1 MPKTHDET
9 AFETSI
15 TEHLLA
21 HGYDQ
26 RHSHDFDLSRSLFT
40 DDVLGYIQDTQPES
54 WAYVERIRKDKTAET
69 ILNDLCRALDD
80 SYEGCL
86 SVLRH
91 GFKCFGKRFKVVTF
105 APATSM
111 NPTTQQDYAANRVTV
126 TRQLRYAA
134 SHSKELDLVLAVN
147 GIPVVTVELK
157 NPFTGQTWRDAV
169 KQYKND
175 RDPRDGIFQFG
186 RRSLVHFAADTEEA
200 HMTTQLAG
208 DKTHFLPFNKGDGS
222 ASGNP
227 LNPAGH
233 KTAYLWE
240 EVWQRDSLL
249 GILGRFMH
257 LAGDTMIFPR
267 YHQLDCVR
275 RLVENSKERGAG
287 KNYLVQHS
295 AGSGKSNSIAWL
307 AYRLS
312 SLHTADDTK
321 VFDSVIVITDRVVL
335 DKQLQD
341 TIYQFEH
348 KAGVVQK
355 IDKHSSQLAGA
366 LTAQVPIIIT
376 TLQKFPFVTDK
387 MADLPTRHYAVIID
401 EAHSSQGGETATD
414 LKGVLG
420 GEALKEAARQEAAA
434 QGAED
439 YQEEI
444 LRQMAKRGQ
453 QDNISFFAFTAT
465 PKYKTL
471 EVFGDKP
478 TDAEKPQPFHL
489 YSMRQAIEEGF
500 ILDVLA
506 NYMTYKTYYQLV
518 KSVEDDPEVDKRQ
531 ASKQL
536 ARFMSLHPY
545 NLAQKTEV
553 MIEHFRTK
561 TRHKIG
567 GQAKAMVV
575 CSSRLHAVR
584 YKQAFDT
591 YLTDKNYNDI
601 RTLVA
606 FSGTVHDPD
615 IPEVEYTETGM
626 NIDSK
631 GRHVKEKELPER
643 FGSPEFQVLLVAE
656 KYQTGFDQ
664 PLLHTMFVDKRLDGI
679 QAVQTLSRLN
689 RTHPQKEDTFVLD
702 FVNEPEAIQ
711 KAFQPFYEQTHVVN
725 QVDYSKLYEL
735 QSKIMAQ
742 RVMDTHEIDAFAKV
756 FYQPKQ
762 KQTEKVHKAM
772 NVPIDAAVER
782 FKALP
787 QEQQGLFRD
796 TLKAYVRLYAFLA
809 QVIPFADSELEM
821 LYSFGRFLLKK
832 LPKDPREPDPL
843 GDDVKL
849 EYYRL
854 EKISEGAITLETKT
868 AEGVSG
874 PGEVGTGKAKASK
887 AHLSELIDNLN
898 ERFGTDFNPSDQLFF
913 DAVREDAVS
922 REDVRQA
929 AQANTLK
936 NFAFVFQ
943 DVLKDLFTKRVAQN
957 EDIAKRF
964 MNEGDFQEAVSD
976 YLLQQVYEQ
985 ARGDTREDR

>member
-1 MPKTHDET
+1 MPKVHDET
-9 AFETSI
+9 AFEDSI
-15 TEHLLA
+15 TAHLLD
-21 HGYDQ
+21 HGYEQ
-26 RHSHDFDLSRSLFT
+26 RHSHDFDLSRYLFVA
-40 DDVLGYIQDTQPES
+40 DVLAYIKDTQPDD
-54 WAYVERIRKDKTAET
+54 WAYVERIQKDKTAET
-69 ILNDLCRALDD
+69 LLNDLCRALDD
-80 SYEGCL
+80 PYQGCL

-105 APATSM
+105 TPATNM
-111 NPTTQQDYAANRVTV
+111 NPTTQQHYAANRVTV
-126 TRQLRYAA
+126 TRQLRYDA
-134 SHSKELDLVLAVN
+134 SHGNELDLVLAVN
-147 GIPVVTVELK
+147 GIPVLTAELK
-157 NPFTGQTWRDAV
+157 NPFTNQTWRDAV
-169 KQYKND
+169 NQYKHD
-175 RDPRDGIFQFG
+175 RNPNDGIFQFG
-186 RRSLVHFAADTEEA
+186 RRSLVHFAVDTDA
-200 HMTTQLAG
+200 AYMTTKLAKG
-208 DKTHFLPFNKGDGS
+208 NTRFLPFNKGDGGG
-222 ASGNP
+222 SGNP
-227 LNPAGH
+227 PNPSGH

-249 GILGRFMH
+249 EILGRFMH

-275 RLVENSKERGAG
+275 RLVADSKERGAG

-312 SLHTADDTK
+312 SLHDAHDTK
-321 VFDSVIVITDRVVL
+321 VFNSVIVITDRVVL
-335 DKQLQD
+335 DAQLQE

-348 KAGVVQK
+348 KAGVVHK
-355 IDKHSSQLAGA
+355 IDKHSTQLAEA
-366 LTAQVPIIIT
+366 LTASAPIIIT

-387 MADLPTRHYAVIID
+387 MADLPNRNYAVIID

-434 QGAED
+434 QGVED

-453 QDNISFFAFTAT
+453 QENISFFAFTAT

-478 TDAEKPQPFHL
+478 EGGKPQPFHL

-506 NYMTYKTYYQLV
+506 NYMTYKTYFQLV
-518 KSVEDDPEVDKRQ
+518 KAVEDDPEVDKRQ

-553 MIEHFRTK
+553 MIEHFRAK
-561 TRHKIG
+561 TRYKIN

-584 YKQAFDT
+584 YKQAFDK
-591 YLTDKNYNDI
+591 YLTDKNYHDI

-606 FSGTVHDPD
+606 FSGTVPDP
-615 IPEVEYTETGM
+615 ELAGVEYTETGM

-631 GRHVKEKELPER
+631 GRKVKEKELPER
-643 FGSPEFQVLLVAE
+643 FSSPEFQVLLVAE

-689 RTHPQKEDTFVLD
+689 RTHPLKEDTFVLD
-702 FVNEPEAIQ
+702 FINEPEAIK
-711 KAFQPFYEQTHVVN
+711 KAFQPFYEQTHVDN

-735 QSKIMAQ
+735 QSKLMAQ
-742 RVMDTHEIDAFAKV
+742 RVMDAQEIDAFAKV
-756 FYQPKQ
+756 FYQPKK
-762 KQTEKVHKAM
+762 KQTSKAHKAM
-772 NVPIDAAVER
+772 NAPIDAAVTR
-782 FKALP
+782 FAALP

-854 EKISEGAITLETKT
+854 EKISEGAITLETNT

-874 PGEVGTGKAKASK
+874 PGDVGTGKAKPSK
-887 AHLSELIDNLN
+887 AHLSELVDNLN
-898 ERFGTDFNPSDQLFF
+898 ERFGTDFKPSDQLFF

-922 REDVRQA
+922 RDEVRQA

-936 NFAFVFQ
+936 NFGLVFR
-943 DVLKDLFTKRVAQN
+943 DVLKDLFTERVAQN

-964 MNEGDFQEAVSD
+964 MNEGDFQDAVSD

-985 ARGDTREDR
+985 ARGETQDS